1 MFKHIRSRFIV
12 ILLTTGLLPLM
23 VGTVIYIT
31 TSKQEMVEESE
42 HALLQ
47 ELSHVT
53 FAIETIFVKAQTNL
67 LLTSENPAFSRYF
80 TEPGRRSEW
89 KEEQVKALRQLQLLF
104 PEAISVTAF
113 VNTSGHEI
121 TKVAVKQIASKE
133 KLSSGVQERPFF
145 VPGLS
150 QPPGGVYQGEPYI
163 SPETRLWVIPFVAPV
178 FYNGQIL
185 GLIYFDLNLEYFSF
199 KLKGNISPENHAFL
213 LERGGKIL
221 AQTIIS
227 IGESTGLPNVSDLDQ
242 SPFFK
247 EVMKDVLEGF
257 RGVRRFIT
265 TRGRDYLVSFQPV
278 PSSQWSVMV
287 IKHSTQGFFDM
298 IPLGRFSP
306 IFIVT
311 FAFIIMLAFIMGKKI
326 SDPVKE
332 VVAGTQIIAKGDFSY
347 RIETTLKDELGDL
360 ARSFN
365 QMAEY
370 LHRTYQDLKSTN
382 AQLTQSAKLAAVGE
396 LAAGVA
402 HELNQPLMV
411 IRGYSQELLDGDSLT
426 EWVRKDIKLI
436 ENQTTRMMKI
446 IDHLRAFARQ
456 STGTF
461 EQVDINAI
469 IVDSFTL
476 ITQQLKNH
484 NIEIINDLDETIPLI
499 WGDHN
504 RLEQVF
510 LNLITNAKDAMEE
523 KGGGILTVKTRRAYD
538 NTGDGK
544 ESPAGVRIIFND
556 TGAGISEKII
566 DKIFDP
572 FFTTKE
578 VGKGTGLGLSIGYS
592 IIKDH
597 GGTIHVES
605 KIGRGT
611 SFTIEL
617 PLERRKV
624 PRMKEKKP
632 GTTAMTAEED
642 LRGGLYGKRNH
653 SGSG

>member
-1 MFKHIRSRFIV
+1 MI
-12 ILLTTGLLPLM
+12 
-23 VGTVIYIT
+23 
-31 TSKQEMVEESE
+31 EESE

-80 TEPGRRSEW
+80 IETSRHDEW

-113 VNTSGHEI
+113 IDPSGKEI
-121 TKVAVKQIASKE
+121 SKVVVKQVASKE
-133 KLSSGVQERPFF
+133 RLSSGVQERPFF

-185 GLIYFDLNLEYFSF
+185 GLIYFDLNLEYFSL
-199 KLKGNISPENHAFL
+199 KLKGNISPDNHAFL

-227 IGESTGLPNVSDLDQ
+227 IGESPDLPNVSDLDQ

-247 EVMKDVLEGF
+247 EIMEDVLKGSE
-257 RGVRRFIT
+257 GVRRFT
-265 TRGRDYLVSFQPV
+265 TTSGRNYLVSFQPI

-287 IKHSTQGFFDM
+287 IKPLAYGLFDI
-298 IPLGRFSP
+298 IPPGRFSS
-306 IFIVT
+306 IFIAT
-311 FAFIIMLAFIMGKKI
+311 FAFIILLAFIIGKRI
-326 SDPVKE
+326 SDPLKE
-332 VVAGTQIIAKGDFSY
+332 VVAGTQIIAKGDFTY

-370 LHRTYQDLKSTN
+370 LQKTYQDLKSTN

-426 EWVRKDIKLI
+426 EWVRKDIKII
-436 ENQTTRMMKI
+436 ENQTTRMMRI

-461 EQVDINAI
+461 EQVNVNTVIE
-469 IVDSFTL
+469 DSFTL
-476 ITQQLKNH
+476 VTQQLKNH
-484 NIEIINDLDETIPLI
+484 NIEIIKDFDETIPPI

-523 KGGGILTVKTRRAYD
+523 KGGGILTVKTRLVYD
-538 NTGDGK
+538 SPDTGKGK
-544 ESPAGVRIIFND
+544 EKPLGVRIVFSD
-556 TGAGISEKII
+556 TGTGIPEEII

-578 VGKGTGLGLSIGYS
+578 MGKGTGLGLSIGYS

-597 GGTIHVES
+597 GGTIRVES
-605 KIGRGT
+605 KVGVGT
-611 SFTIEL
+611 DFIIEL

-624 PRMKEKKP
+624 PRPKRDRVEGRREEIMKNVESKSLS
-632 GTTAMTAEED
+632 D
-642 LRGGLYGKRNH
+642 IDH
-653 SGSG
+653 DSV